1 MSVQLIGGSLTDAP
15 FNRTFFNITLGE
27 LLDQE
32 GKDKSQRLTLFLSD
46 ATQFEVCSIDKL
58 SDEYLS
64 LRAYQGA
71 EDSCELAVHLIPYVL
86 IYRIEISP
94 KIRDSSGRV
103 GFHRGSTRKGA
114 TSRRSR

>member
-27 LLDQE
+27 LLDQA
-32 GKDKSQRLTLFLSD
+32 GKDKSHRLTLFLSD
-46 ATQFEVCSIDKL
+46 ATQLEVCTIEKL

-71 EDSCELAVHLIPYVL
+71 DESCELSLHLIPYVL
-86 IYRIEISP
+86 IYRIEIAP
-94 KIRDSSGRV
+94 KDADNGGRV
-103 GFHRGSTRKGA
+103 GFHRNAARKTHSTRR
-114 TSRRSR
+114 TR

>member
-27 LLDQE
+27 LLDQA
-32 GKDKSQRLTLFLSD
+32 GKDKTHRLTLFLSD
-46 ATQFEVCSIDKL
+46 ATQLEVCSIDKL

-71 EDSCELAVHLIPYVL
+71 DDSCELSLHLIPYVL

-94 KIRDSSGRV
+94 KDSDNGGRV
-103 GFHRGSTRKGA
+103 GFHRSVTRKSH
-114 TSRRSR
+114 TSRRTR